1 MTISITSCRLGRQ
14 RTKDRSLWALA
25 TDGAVY
31 RLNKRLTTPEAL
43 FAAAAL
49 EMRGHIDTRGW
60 TLVRSPNVPIQAE
73 LDLAPEAA

>member
-49 EMRGHIDTRGW
+49 EMRGYIDTRGW
-60 TLVRSPNVPIQAE
+60 TLVRSPNVPEQ
-73 LDLAPEAA
+73 LTFDLTEAA